1 VFIGSPKSGVL
12 KLLLATPKISEK
24 SWRSSKYFVN
34 LLILGFILK
43 KNLILMFG
51 DPKHGL
57 YPLFENRWS
66 NLLQEIYHTE
76 IEKKSETLT
85 FTSTSTFTP
94 TLTLISMQ
102 CFQ

>member
-1 VFIGSPKSGVL
+1 
-12 KLLLATPKISEK
+12 
-24 SWRSSKYFVN
+24 
-34 LLILGFILK
+34 
-43 KNLILMFG
+43 MFG